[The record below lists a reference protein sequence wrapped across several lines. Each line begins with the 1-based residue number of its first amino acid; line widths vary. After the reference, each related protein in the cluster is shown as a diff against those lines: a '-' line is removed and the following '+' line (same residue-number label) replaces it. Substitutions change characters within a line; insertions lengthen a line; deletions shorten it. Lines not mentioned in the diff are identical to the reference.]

1 MREIIQKLMID
12 GDKNKDGKI
21 SFEEFVYV
29 SDISEFSAISVRWPG
44 LLLDKTEKRRRKKA
58 DFNTILV
65 F

>member
-1 MREIIQKLMID
+1 MID

-29 SDISEFSAISVRWPG
+29 SDISEFSAISVRWLG
-44 LLLDKTEKRRRKKA
+44 LLLDKAEKRGLKGA

>member
-1 MREIIQKLMID
+1 MID

>member
-1 MREIIQKLMID
+1 MID

-29 SDISEFSAISVRWPG
+29 SDISEFSTIYVRWPG
-44 LLLDKTEKRRRKKA
+44 LLLDKAEKRGLKGA

>member
-1 MREIIQKLMID
+1 MID

-44 LLLDKTEKRRRKKA
+44 LLLDKTEKRGRKKA